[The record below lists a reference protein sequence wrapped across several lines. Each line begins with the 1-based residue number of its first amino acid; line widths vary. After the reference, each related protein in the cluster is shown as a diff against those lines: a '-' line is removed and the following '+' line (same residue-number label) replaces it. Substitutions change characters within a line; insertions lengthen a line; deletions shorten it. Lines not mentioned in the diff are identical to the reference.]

1 MSTRPPDPK
10 RRSAFVWVSST
21 YFAEGFPYAVVINL
35 ADALFVKLGASLTAI
50 GLTALFHLP
59 WNLKFLWGPLLD
71 QYETKRRW
79 MVAAEFVLAAILIGF
94 ALLMNTEHV
103 IVFASIAFLIMA
115 VVAATH
121 DIAIDGFYLEALD
134 EKRQSA
140 LVGLRAAWYRVAT
153 IAAFGGFLVVAGYL
167 GWVTAW
173 ILATVIML
181 GLAVFHWIY
190 LPRVETPKR
199 PIGDLFRAALKLR
212 VLLFGI
218 AIVALILLERQLA
231 LLGFLWLA
239 GKEQALEFFPLLG
252 KIDASGWIGL
262 SLLTVLLVVLAFL
275 GRIRR
280 AIEASK
286 SEYGRAFV
294 DFLGQPRIGMAL
306 AFVVTFRLG
315 ESFLLKM
322 RLPFLLKE
330 VGMTEATYGVLNG
343 TFGFGAMIVG
353 SLLGGFLIS
362 RQGLRRWLWPF
373 ILAQNGLNLLYMGLA
388 LLPDPSAASMDLL
401 SFVVL
406 AENFGA
412 GLGTAVFMIYIMRCC
427 DPRHRAAHMAI
438 VSALMS
444 IGFTVAGVASGFIA
458 TEIGYANYFGFT
470 FLATIPS
477 MALIPFVP
485 HLDGREGDP
494 PPEEESSP
502 AP

>member
-1 MSTRPPDPK
+1 MSVPPPEPK

-35 ADALFVKLGASLTAI
+35 ADALFVRLGASLAAI

-79 MVAAEFVLAAILIGF
+79 MVACEFVLAVILVAF
-94 ALLMNTEHV
+94 ALLMNSEHV
-103 IVFASIAFLIMA
+103 IVFASIAFVVMA

-134 EKRQSA
+134 EAKQSE

-153 IAAFGGFLVVAGYL
+153 IAAFGGFLIVAGYL

-173 ILATVIML
+173 LLATAVML
-181 GLAVFHWIY
+181 GLAIFHRMY
-190 LPRVETPKR
+190 LPRIETPKR
-199 PIGDLFRAALKLR
+199 PIGQLLRAALQPR
-212 VLLFGI
+212 VLIFGVVI
-218 AIVALILLERQLA
+218 ATIVLLRRQLA
-231 LLGFLWLA
+231 FIGVLWA
-239 GKEQALEFFPLLG
+239 DGTDVVVGAFPFVG
-252 KIDASGWIGL
+252 RINVSGWIGL
-262 SLLTVLLVVLAFL
+262 LLLTALLIVLAFV

-280 AIEASK
+280 TIERGN

-330 VGMTEATYGVLNG
+330 VGMTEATYGLLNG

-353 SLLGGFLIS
+353 SLLGGYLIS

-373 ILAQNGLNLLYMGLA
+373 VLAQNGLNLLYMGLA
-388 LLPDPSAASMDLL
+388 MLPDPSAATMNML

-406 AENFGA
+406 IENFGA

-444 IGFTVAGVASGFIA
+444 VGFTVAGVASGFIA
-458 TEIGYANYFGFT
+458 SEIGYARYFGFT

-477 MALIPFVP
+477 MALIPFIP
-485 HLDGREGDP
+485 HLDGREG
-494 PPEEESSP
+494 SP
-502 AP
+502 QAEDK